1 MDCKLYKNRNM
12 AKKIIYFFSILFL
25 LLSTFYLGLFIV
37 REDWFASL
45 DADTNLNPVEPM
57 GIIVSAAL
65 TIWIGWYITKKLTE
79 QRFEKEYLIK
89 DLATIE
95 QKVDELSSTFQ
106 NSAEIDLTYISAKNA
121 EIQLAYSRLEN
132 TFKLTDSEY
141 SSNLSDSITNLF
153 KCTTNF
159 DESPVKIEKVDLN
172 AIYAQ
177 CDKVILDARDLILK
191 INKD

>member
-1 MDCKLYKNRNM
+1 M
-12 AKKIIYFFSILFL
+12 AKKIIYSFSILFF

-45 DADTNLNPVEPM
+45 DADTNLNPVEPI

>member
-1 MDCKLYKNRNM
+1 M

-106 NSAEIDLTYISAKNA
+106 NSAE
-121 EIQLAYSRLEN
+121 
-132 TFKLTDSEY
+132 
-141 SSNLSDSITNLF
+141 
-153 KCTTNF
+153 
-159 DESPVKIEKVDLN
+159 
-172 AIYAQ
+172 
-177 CDKVILDARDLILK
+177 
-191 INKD
+191 

>member
-1 MDCKLYKNRNM
+1 MDCKLHKNRDM
-12 AKKIIYFFSILFL
+12 AKKMIYFFSILFL
-25 LLSTFYLGLFIV
+25 LLSTFYLGLFVV

-132 TFKLTDSEY
+132 TFKLTDSKY
-141 SSNLSDSITNLF
+141 SSDLSDSITNLF

>member
-1 MDCKLYKNRNM
+1 MAIIMKL
-12 AKKIIYFFSILFL
+12 FCGL
-25 LLSTFYLGLFIV
+25 LLLLAVCIV
-37 REDWFASL
+37 VFMYNESWFTLLTAETS
-45 DADTNLNPVEPM
+45 LNPIEPL
-57 GIIVSAAL
+57 GIIISAVL